1 MRALRSRRVVTPSG
15 VRPATLII
23 DRETIARIDSYD
35 LDLEGADAIDAG
47 NDVVMP
53 GVVDAHVHVN
63 EPGRTEWEGF
73 EHATRAAAA
82 GGVTTIVD
90 MPLNSIP
97 ATTDHAAFQQK
108 QEAARGRLA
117 IDVGFWGGV
126 VPGNAHAIEW
136 LWVAGVLGFKCFLV
150 PSGVPEFQHVTEED
164 LDQALSV
171 LARLGAPLLVHAEL
185 PGHIASVPSAA
196 GAQRSYGA
204 YLASRPM
211 EAERAAIDLMIR
223 LAEHHRARVHIVHV
237 SSAEGAQRIHDA
249 KGRGVRITG
258 ETCPHYLTF
267 ESGEIADGATVF
279 KCAPPIRDQS
289 ARAALWDALDC
300 GALDLVASDHSPAP
314 PSMKALDSGDFMSA
328 WGGIASLQLLLP
340 AVWTG
345 ARANGMSLDCIA
357 NWLAAR
363 PAALAGLAGRKGS
376 FTPGADADI
385 VVWDPDDSFVV
396 DPRRLFHRHPL
407 TPYAGRRLH
416 GVVHQTWLRGEV
428 VYDGRRHLRTDAGHI
443 IVR

>member
-15 VRPATLII
+15 VRPATLIV

-63 EPGRTEWEGF
+63 EPGRADWEGF
-73 EHATRAAAA
+73 EHATRGAAA

-97 ATTDHAAFQQK
+97 ATTDHPAFQRK
-108 QEAARGRLA
+108 REAARGRLA

-126 VPGNAHAIEW
+126 VPGNAHALES
-136 LWVAGVLGFKCFLV
+136 LWAAGVLGFKCFLV
-150 PSGVPEFQHVTEED
+150 PSGVPEFHHVTEDD
-164 LDQALSV
+164 LEQALPV
-171 LARLGAPLLVHAEL
+171 LARLDAPLLVHAEL
-185 PGHIASVPSAA
+185 PEYLAPVV
-196 GAQRSYGA
+196 GAQRSYDT
-204 YLASRPM
+204 YLASRPI
-211 EAERAAIDLMIR
+211 EAETAAIDLMIR
-223 LAEHHRARVHIVHV
+223 LAEHHCARVHIVHV

-249 KGRGVRITG
+249 KRRGVRISG

-267 ESGEIADGATVF
+267 ASDEIADGTTAF
-279 KCAPPIRDQS
+279 KCAPPIRDRS
-289 ARAALWDALDC
+289 ARAALWHALDR
-300 GALDLVASDHSPAP
+300 GALDFVASDHSPAP
-314 PSMKALDSGDFMSA
+314 PSMKAIDTGDFMSA

-345 ARANGMSLDCIA
+345 ARANGQSVDCIA
-357 NWLAAR
+357 SWLAER
-363 PAALAGLAGRKGS
+363 PAALAGLSARKGS
-376 FTPGADADI
+376 FAPGADADI

-396 DPRRLFHRHPL
+396 DPGRLFHRHPL
-407 TPYAGRRLH
+407 TPYAGRQLH

-428 VYDGRRHLRTDAGHI
+428 VYDGRRHLRTDAGHL

>member
-1 MRALRSRRVVTPSG
+1 MRALRSRRVVTPAG
-15 VRPATLII
+15 VRPATVLI
-23 DRETIARIDSYD
+23 DRETIARIDSYE
-35 LDLEGADAIDAG
+35 LDFEHVDTIDAG

-63 EPGRTEWEGF
+63 EPGRADWEGF

-97 ATTDHAAFQQK
+97 ATTDHAAFQRK

-117 IDVGFWGGV
+117 VDVGFWGGV
-126 VPGNAHAIEW
+126 VPGNAQALER

-164 LDQALSV
+164 LERALPV

-185 PGHIASVPSAA
+185 PEYVAAVP
-196 GAQRSYGA
+196 GAQRSYDS
-204 YLASRPM
+204 YLASRPI
-211 EAERAAIDLMIR
+211 EAETAAIDLMIR
-223 LAEHHRARVHIVHV
+223 LAERHRARVHIVHV
-237 SSAEGAQRIHDA
+237 SSAEGAQRIHEA
-249 KGRGVRITG
+249 KGRGIRISG

-267 ESGEIADGATVF
+267 ASDEIADGATAF
-279 KCAPPIRDQS
+279 KCAPPIRERS
-289 ARAALWDALDC
+289 ARAALWHALDC
-300 GALDLVASDHSPAP
+300 GALDLIASDHSPAP
-314 PSMKALDSGDFMSA
+314 PSTKALDSGDFMSA

-345 ARANGMSLDCIA
+345 ARASGISLPRVA
-357 NWLAAR
+357 HWLAEG

-376 FTPGADADI
+376 FTPGADADM

-396 DPRRLFHRHPL
+396 DPGRLFHRHPL
-407 TPYAGRRLH
+407 TPYAGRQLH
-416 GVVHQTWLRGEV
+416 GVVRQTWLRGEL

-443 IVR
+443 TAR

>member
-1 MRALRSRRVVTPSG
+1 MRALRSRRVVTPAG
-15 VRPATLII
+15 VRPATLLI
-23 DRETIARIDSYD
+23 DRETIARIESYE
-35 LDLEGADAIDAG
+35 LALEDIDTIDAG

-97 ATTDHAAFQQK
+97 ATTDRAAFQRK

-117 IDVGFWGGV
+117 VDVGFWGGV
-126 VPGNAHAIEW
+126 VPGNAGALER

-150 PSGVPEFQHVTEED
+150 PSGVPEFPHVTEED
-164 LDQALSV
+164 LEQALPL

-185 PGHIASVPSAA
+185 PEYVAPVP
-196 GAQRSYGA
+196 GAQRSYDT
-204 YLASRPM
+204 YRASRPI
-211 EAERAAIDLMIR
+211 EAETAAIDLMIR
-223 LAEHHRARVHIVHV
+223 LAERHRARVHIVHV

-249 KGRGVRITG
+249 KRQDVRITG

-267 ESGEIADGATVF
+267 ESGEIPDGATVF
-279 KCAPPIRDQS
+279 KCAPPIRERS
-289 ARAALWDALDC
+289 ARAALWDALDS
-300 GALDLVASDHSPAP
+300 GALDFVASDHSPAP

-345 ARANGMSLDCIA
+345 ARANGMSLACIA
-357 NWLAAR
+357 NWLAQW

-396 DPRRLFHRHPL
+396 DPRHLFHRHPL
-407 TPYAGRRLH
+407 TPYTGRQLH
-416 GVVHQTWLRGEV
+416 GVVRQTWLRGEV

-443 IVR
+443 TVR